1 MYFQAIQ
8 DFTQKELDQFK
19 TVCNLLLSRTFVVRD
34 IAETGKGHRINPDY
48 VFLSAHY
55 EAVRDYLSLLDWDLI
70 KDDYNGYFYV
80 FNKDS
85 ANRLTLNKIQTAV
98 LLGLRLLY
106 DENQE
111 RLGLCRD
118 AVCTVRDVLDKVVTD
133 YPILPVN
140 PNMEEVHRAMT
151 IFENHSVVQRLEGRF
166 RQPECKFSILP
177 TILTVVSSEKLND
190 TVARL
195 RKDEQD
201 EEADEDTAD

>member
-1 MYFQAIQ
+1 MDLKAIQ
-8 DFTQKELDQFK
+8 DLSSRELEQFK

-34 IAETGKGHRINPDY
+34 IAVSGKGHRINADY

-55 EAVRDYLSLLDWDLI
+55 EAVRDYLSLLEWDLI
-70 KDDYNGYFYV
+70 RDDYNGYFYV
-80 FNKDS
+80 LNQDA

-133 YPILPVN
+133 YPILPAN
-140 PNMEEVHRAMT
+140 PNMEEVHRALT

-166 RQPECKFSILP
+166 RQPECRFSILP

-195 RKDEQD
+195 RKEEED
-201 EEADEDTAD
+201 EEADEGAAD